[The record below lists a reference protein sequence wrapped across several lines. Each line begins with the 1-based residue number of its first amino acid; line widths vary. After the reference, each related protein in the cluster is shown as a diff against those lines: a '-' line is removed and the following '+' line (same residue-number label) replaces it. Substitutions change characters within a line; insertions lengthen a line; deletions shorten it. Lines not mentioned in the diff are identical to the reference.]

1 MNVIDSSMWIEYFA
15 DTGISALVADAIE
28 NTDDLIVPS
37 ITIYEVFKNLLSKRT
52 EEEADYAI
60 SFMEQ
65 GNIIDLDRDLALSA
79 SKISRD
85 YKLPMAD
92 SIIYATSIKY
102 NCLLWTQD
110 KHFSG
115 LQSVN
120 YLEKKRDNQ

>member
-37 ITIYEVFKNLLSKRT
+37 ITIYEVFRNLLSKRT

-79 SKISRD
+79 SRISRD

-92 SIIYATSIKY
+92 SIIYATSIKH
-102 NCLLWTQD
+102 NCVLWTQD

-120 YLEKKRDNQ
+120 YLEKTRDNQ

>member
-1 MNVIDSSMWIEYFA
+1 MNVIDSSLWIEYFA
-15 DTGISALVADAIE
+15 DTGSSDLVADVIE
-28 NTDDLIVPS
+28 TTDDLIVPA

-52 EEEADYAI
+52 EEESAYAI

-79 SKISRD
+79 SRISRN

-102 NCLLWTQD
+102 NCVL
-110 KHFSG
+110 
-115 LQSVN
+115 
-120 YLEKKRDNQ
+120 